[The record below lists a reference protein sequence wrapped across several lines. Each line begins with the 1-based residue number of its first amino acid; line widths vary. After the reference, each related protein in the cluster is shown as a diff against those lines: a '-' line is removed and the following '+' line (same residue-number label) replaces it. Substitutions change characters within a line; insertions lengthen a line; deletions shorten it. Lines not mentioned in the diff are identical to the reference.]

1 MSKESCKHRG
11 RPKACTDE
19 TQRRLIID
27 CSRRLFL
34 EQGYGATRTED
45 IATRCK
51 ISKQTLYRLFPGK
64 SALFAAV
71 VDADR
76 PQWLELPVPDD
87 LPLAAAL
94 ERIFRI
100 DISEDEDK
108 ERLDFFRMTLAE
120 AQTYPELSEIA
131 RTNGAQQA
139 HAALAIWMQR
149 QADRGLINLALDAL
163 TSARMLSDMI
173 FGAMILKSIGEFA
186 WRSGEARRA
195 HIRAA
200 IHVFLHGV
208 CPAPAAS
215 S

>member
-1 MSKESCKHRG
+1 MAKEICKHRG

-45 IATRCK
+45 IAAQCK

-64 SALFAAV
+64 SALFAAI

-100 DISEDEDK
+100 DISEDEDRQ
-108 ERLDFFRMTLAE
+108 RLDFFRMTLAE
-120 AQTYPELSEIA
+120 AQTYPELSEIT
-131 RTNGAQQA
+131 RTSGAQA
-139 HAALAIWMQR
+139 YAALAIWMQR
-149 QADRGLINLALDAL
+149 QADRGVINLALDAL

-173 FGAMILKSIGEFA
+173 FGAMIGKSIGDFA

-208 CPAPAAS
+208 CPAATAS
-215 S
+215 A